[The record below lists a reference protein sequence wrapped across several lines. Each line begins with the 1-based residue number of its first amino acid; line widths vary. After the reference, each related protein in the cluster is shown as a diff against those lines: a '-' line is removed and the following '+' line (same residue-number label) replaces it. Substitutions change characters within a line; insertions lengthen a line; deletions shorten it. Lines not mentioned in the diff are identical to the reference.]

1 MKLLNTFNKSLQNL
15 NLGAALHNRYLLY
28 VLSIL
33 AIVNVVLLGN
43 KRDYNSIIVFV
54 VIALL
59 TSYFNKNMIVILSAG
74 LLAVYALNYKK
85 SYKEGNQNQGESE
98 TESETEG
105 EGEGETEGE
114 GEDPDAVATNNT
126 TTTTNE
132 GQLETTE
139 RQKLYNDLTND
150 FKEFQNVQQELLS
163 TMKKIDPLLQQAE
176 GFVNKFEG
184 YKNKAK
190 SMKEKFKNNKGK

>member
-85 SYKEGNQNQGESE
+85 SYKEGNQNQGD
-98 TESETEG
+98 
-105 EGEGETEGE
+105 
-114 GEDPDAVATNNT
+114 DPDAVATNNT